1 MVYDCRYT
9 WLHGHHVLC
18 QMCALRRPGQRYAR
32 HTQDAKS
39 NFVRRIVE
47 QKSKS
52 LQKNRRS
59 NPKNPVESEEITDVW
74 QSQHQALE
82 VQQALTLY
90 HAFDKT
96 ADPFGPAVF
105 LYRTSS
111 APSGAPQ
118 SGAAHCAVQAFWA
131 AGTKPWRRGN
141 SFAPSISIYS
151 GVPGRQRRLGRIR
164 NTA

>member
-1 MVYDCRYT
+1 MYDCRYT

-82 VQQALTLY
+82 VQQALISPF
-90 HAFDKT
+90 AFQKVLSVWAAPFFIAHSRSEIKILES
-96 ADPFGPAVF
+96 ADSRIFVVSLKMGWSPAG
-105 LYRTSS
+105 S
-111 APSGAPQ
+111 APEEWRYRRR
-118 SGAAHCAVQAFWA
+118 AFPA
-131 AGTKPWRRGN
+131 R
-141 SFAPSISIYS
+141 
-151 GVPGRQRRLGRIR
+151 PG
-164 NTA
+164 